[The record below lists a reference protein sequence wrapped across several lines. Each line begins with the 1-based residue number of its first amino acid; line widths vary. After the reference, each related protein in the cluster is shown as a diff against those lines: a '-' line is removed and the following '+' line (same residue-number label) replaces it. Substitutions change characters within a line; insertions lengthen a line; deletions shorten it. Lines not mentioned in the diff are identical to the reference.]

1 VLSARRKVLDVFNA
15 ASFDF
20 RISSF
25 AFKMSVIHI
34 LSDRVAN
41 QIAAGEVVERPAS
54 IVKELLE
61 NSLDAGATRVE
72 VEVEAGGKRLIR
84 VTDDGCGMDRDDAV
98 QAFERHATSKIR
110 QAEDLLEIATL
121 GFRGEALPSIAA
133 VSRLVLETRHA
144 AEAAGTRV
152 EIAGGKLRDVRE
164 IAWPGGTRVEARD
177 LFFNTPARRKFLKS
191 ESTELGHIA
200 SFVTHYALAHP
211 EKSFRLASLSHDIVN
226 AAPAPDA
233 RTRVYQLLGGQVL
246 EQLIEMSPVE
256 RRLPVSVA
264 FGELEENESPAPPG
278 IVRLSGF
285 VSRPEVQRLNR
296 NEVYFFVNRRLVRD
310 RLILHA
316 ILEAYRNILPPRMFP
331 VALVFLEIPPQE
343 VDVNVHPSKT
353 EVRFRHS
360 SFVHDLTRDT
370 IRQTLIAARPVA
382 AFPVRRDARPT
393 AVDDVEAIERL
404 AEESQPESPSQA
416 MGFPRRGATSGFE
429 RERKPR
435 PEPAADTAAAY
446 SRLPF
451 SPASAVA
458 PSPAVSVES
467 ERNGLQGQDFALSPP
482 KPAPVTGTLPLE
494 AAASTAPVLPWAP
507 ETASGFVTPPSSGEH
522 AHWVAP
528 HTPSPTS
535 CEPSDATDAG
545 AMAQMSGHA
554 IHQESRSS
562 FESAFPADLRP
573 LGQVEASYIVAT
585 NAVGLW
591 IVDQHAA
598 HERVLFEKHLR
609 QVRDREVEAQ
619 RLLLPAIVELNPQQQ
634 AAFQDIADELGANGF
649 EAEPFGQRTVAVK
662 TAPAELAAGDVQSL
676 LVEILDGVG
685 QETRGLTLDVLR
697 GRISASLACRAAIK
711 IHMALDRAKMEWLLA
726 ELARAESPMS
736 CPHGRPVM
744 LRYSI
749 KELERAFRRK

>member
-1 VLSARRKVLDVFNA
+1 
-15 ASFDF
+15 
-20 RISSF
+20 
-25 AFKMSVIHI
+25 MSIIHI
-34 LSDRVAN
+34 LPDRVAN

-72 VEVEAGGKRLIR
+72 VEVEAGGKRLVR

-133 VSRLVLETRHA
+133 VSRVVLETRRRA
-144 AEAAGTRV
+144 DAAGTRV

-164 IAWPGGTRVEARD
+164 IAWSGGTRVEARD

-211 EKSFRLASLSHDIVN
+211 ERSFRLASLSHDIVN

-246 EQLIEMSPVE
+246 EQLIEMSPGE
-256 RRLPVSVA
+256 RRLPVSLG
-264 FGELEENESPAPPG
+264 FGELEEHETPTSSG

-285 VSRPEVQRLNR
+285 VSRPEVQRRNR

-316 ILEAYRNILPPRMFP
+316 VLEAYRNILPLRMFP
-331 VALVFLEIPPQE
+331 VALVFFEIPPQE

-370 IRQTLIAARPVA
+370 IRQALIAARPVA
-382 AFPVRRDARPT
+382 AFSVRRDVRDG
-393 AVDDVEAIERL
+393 AVDEVEAIERL
-404 AEESQPESPSQA
+404 AEESFSESHSAGMSLQRQGTSG
-416 MGFPRRGATSGFE
+416 GFEGAT
-429 RERKPR
+429 KPR
-435 PEPAADTAAAY
+435 PEPVSDAATGY
-446 SRLPF
+446 SRVLF
-451 SPASAVA
+451 SQASART
-458 PSPAVSVES
+458 PSSAVSAWS
-467 ERNGLQGQDFALSPP
+467 EPKGSQKPEFALSPP
-482 KPAPVTGTLPLE
+482 NPASVTGILPLE
-494 AAASTAPVLPWAP
+494 AAAVVGPIRPWAP
-507 ETASGFVTPPSSGEH
+507 EAASGSP
-522 AHWVAP
+522 AP
-528 HTPSPTS
+528 HSSEEHIDGGASYRPPASS
-535 CEPSDATDAG
+535 CKPCDAADAG
-545 AMAQMSGHA
+545 ATAQMSGYTAHREP
-554 IHQESRSS
+554 HPSS
-562 FESAFPADLRP
+562 ESAFPADLRP
-573 LGQVEASYIVAT
+573 LGQVEESYIVAT
-585 NAVGLW
+585 NATGLW

-619 RLLLPAIVELNPQQQ
+619 RLLLPAIIELSPQQQ
-634 AAFQDIADELGANGF
+634 AAFQDIADELVANGF
-649 EAEPFGQRTVAVK
+649 DVEPFGPRTIAVK

-676 LVEILDGVG
+676 LVEILEGAG
-685 QETRGLTLDVLR
+685 QETRDLTLDVLR

-711 IHMALDRAKMEWLLA
+711 IHMALDRSKMDWLLG

-749 KELERAFRRK
+749 RELERAFHRT

>member
-1 VLSARRKVLDVFNA
+1 
-15 ASFDF
+15 
-20 RISSF
+20 
-25 AFKMSVIHI
+25 MSIIHI
-34 LSDRVAN
+34 LPDRVAN

-61 NSLDAGATRVE
+61 NSLDAGATRLE
-72 VEVEAGGKRLIR
+72 VDVEAGGKRLVR
-84 VTDDGCGMDRDDAV
+84 VTDDGSGMDRDDAV

-133 VSRLVLETRHA
+133 VSRLVLETRHQ

-164 IAWPGGTRVEARD
+164 IAWPAGTRIEARD

-211 EKSFRLASLSHDIVN
+211 EKSFRLTSLSHDIIN

-233 RTRVYQLLGGQVL
+233 RSRVYQLLGGQVL

-256 RRLPVSVA
+256 RRLPVSTA
-264 FGELEENESPAPPG
+264 FGELEENETPASPG
-278 IVRLSGF
+278 VVRLSGF

-316 ILEAYRNILPPRMFP
+316 IVEAYRNILPPRMFP
-331 VALVFLEIPPQE
+331 VALVFLEIPPPE

-360 SFVHDLTRDT
+360 SFVHDLTRDS
-370 IRQTLIAARPVA
+370 IRQALIAARPVA
-382 AFPVRRDARPT
+382 AFPVRRDSRDIGI
-393 AVDDVEAIERL
+393 DDVEAIEKL
-404 AEESQPESPSQA
+404 ADESPGASPSTEAGVPHGRSAGDFQ
-416 MGFPRRGATSGFE
+416 RGAEAPYDSLRGS
-429 RERKPR
+429 
-435 PEPAADTAAAY
+435 AAVY
-446 SRLPF
+446 SRLY
-451 SPASAVA
+451 SSAGGARAPSSVA
-458 PSPAVSVES
+458 PAPW
-467 ERNGLQGQDFALSPP
+467 ERSGSQAEDFALSPP
-482 KPAPVTGTLPLE
+482 KPAPVSGTLALE
-494 AAASTAPVLPWAP
+494 AAPTAASIDPLAP
-507 ETASGFVTPPSSGEH
+507 EAGRGPEGPLGAGEQGEVCPAFTPRSS
-522 AHWVAP
+522 
-528 HTPSPTS
+528 SR
-535 CEPSDATDAG
+535 EPSDATVSVV
-545 AMAQMSGHA
+545 MAPISSQPDHRERPVPPASG
-554 IHQESRSS
+554 
-562 FESAFPADLRP
+562 FPADLRP
-573 LGQVEASYIVAT
+573 LGQVEQSYIVAT
-585 NAVGLW
+585 NAAGLW

-609 QVRDREVEAQ
+609 QVRTREVEAQ
-619 RLLLPAIVELNPQQQ
+619 RLLLPTIIELKPQQQ
-634 AAFQDIADELGANGF
+634 AVFQDIADELGANGF
-649 EAEPFGQRTVAVK
+649 DVEPFGQRTIAVK
-662 TAPAELAAGDVQSL
+662 TAPAELAAGDVECL
-676 LVEILDGVG
+676 LIEILDGVG
-685 QETRGLTLDVLR
+685 QDTRGLTLGVLR

-744 LRYSI
+744 LRYTI
-749 KELERAFRRK
+749 KELERAFHRT